1 MPLLYFLIKISRTLQ
16 GQILRLVISSL
27 CHLIYFFIWQLSLNW
42 ELHSQISFSHHLP
55 AAILFLFH
63 MCSVLNGWDNY
74 FHNYLL
80 LVCCQGFLLT
90 LHLSVLFMIHYL
102 WFPNLPKWTC
112 FTENNFSELPFN
124 CISLIVCVCICL
136 IFADL
141 IAFSW
146 YCYSS
151 LCLFLT
157 LLIFWNL
164 RFLLHSWLLLVLQ
177 QELQKL
183 ECWTF

>member
-1 MPLLYFLIKISRTLQ
+1 M
-16 GQILRLVISSL
+16 
-27 CHLIYFFIWQLSLNW
+27 
-42 ELHSQISFSHHLP
+42 
-55 AAILFLFH
+55 
-63 MCSVLNGWDNY
+63 
-74 FHNYLL
+74 

-90 LHLSVLFMIHYL
+90 LHLSVLFMVHYL

-124 CISLIVCVCICL
+124 CTSLIVSVCMCL

-141 IAFSW
+141 IDFSW

-151 LCLFLT
+151 LCLFLI

-177 QELQKL
+177 QDLQKL
-183 ECWTF
+183 ECCNILMQWQSCHYSVESYCYSQAHLCIPFTLSASESLYFL